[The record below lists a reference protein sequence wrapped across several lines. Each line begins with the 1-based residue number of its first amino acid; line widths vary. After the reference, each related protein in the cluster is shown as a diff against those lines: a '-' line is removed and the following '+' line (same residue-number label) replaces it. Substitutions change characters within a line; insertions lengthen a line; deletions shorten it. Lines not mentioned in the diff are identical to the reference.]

1 MRAFAASLT
10 VPSPEAEDDA
20 ARPPDADA
28 GPSDENEAPSN
39 EAPSPPA
46 GTASLDDSLEH
57 PPSSGPPPSAAVVA
71 ARSPSNRATPRAP
84 SRITRSALIRFSR
97 RCAAPLAAQLA
108 SSRGDVVGAACRCV
122 AALARAA
129 VQDPAELA
137 DVVASDASRVF
148 APALLRVQSRGAGD
162 PSNADR
168 AHLAFVS
175 CVDAVGADVSG
186 TTRAGL
192 ALAAQLEAAMGRRSS
207 DARLRTRVAEYA
219 ARMLGD
225 WPRRALEAGEPR
237 TGGAA
242 RGGGGKAISTEATP
256 SGSVAGTLARVLVA
270 GFGDEAVATRVAAKA
285 AFDVFEAT
293 WPRRAA
299 ALVARLGS
307 AERDLVAGGSL
318 RARPPAGVRGAL
330 GSARAGTAFPG
341 SKPRETPETP
351 EYMPEMPRP
360 IREGDEA
367 ESDAAPSSPSRRLT
381 LAHPDARTGGAG
393 IAASAPVAWS
403 SEADASDATSRSPPP
418 APLWEDAKFDPLA
431 ARAASEARRALESAH
446 KKSLASYYDAVR
458 ARGFANHPPPPR
470 AEHWGRIRRGEPPG
484 GEHGRR
490 RANGA
495 RAKFPSV
502 FERDEASAEEARL
515 REDLAALDRRLIEN
529 ASEFSRAR
537 ATERYVSVLE
547 TARLDDE
554 ERENAA
560 GEARGGRGR
569 AGVERAKADKG
580 WVRDPETERYV
591 PLDEYVARWAPPPA
605 RVVGA
610 GGMGGA
616 LDEARGAG
624 SCAPRHEGGDAPRDG
639 REETFLTRGDG
650 EAANPSGPP
659 PEKPEKKPEK
669 PKKPRDAED
678 REKALRRIRAE
689 WNDEALDVRD
699 GGAAGTAAGASLDRS
714 VEGVRDGGVE
724 TRAARE
730 ARLKA
735 ASAAARLLREKR
747 AKAAAKDA
755 ADEKLYREMTA
766 RQEARLAEAKARRE
780 DDERAMEV
788 FRLRA
793 ENDALR
799 GKLDRLFYERLVAPG
814 EVKRDPGMSPAM
826 AARLV
831 DEDARRTSPRRDE
844 RFDGRGSEDG
854 GPARRARTFRG
865 GEVRGSGG
873 VDVDAPAT
881 PDPVA
886 FAYPGGF
893 EREIAARRADIAERT
908 ARKRAMGLGASRGR
922 WDALGEED
930 DA

>member
-1 MRAFAASLT
+1 M
-10 VPSPEAEDDA
+10 
-20 ARPPDADA
+20 
-28 GPSDENEAPSN
+28 
-39 EAPSPPA
+39 
-46 GTASLDDSLEH
+46 
-57 PPSSGPPPSAAVVA
+57 
-71 ARSPSNRATPRAP
+71 
-84 SRITRSALIRFSR
+84 
-97 RCAAPLAAQLA
+97 
-108 SSRGDVVGAACRCV
+108 
-122 AALARAA
+122 
-129 VQDPAELA
+129 
-137 DVVASDASRVF
+137 
-148 APALLRVQSRGAGD
+148 
-162 PSNADR
+162 
-168 AHLAFVS
+168 
-175 CVDAVGADVSG
+175 
-186 TTRAGL
+186 
-192 ALAAQLEAAMGRRSS
+192 
-207 DARLRTRVAEYA
+207 
-219 ARMLGD
+219 
-225 WPRRALEAGEPR
+225 
-237 TGGAA
+237 
-242 RGGGGKAISTEATP
+242 
-256 SGSVAGTLARVLVA
+256 
-270 GFGDEAVATRVAAKA
+270 
-285 AFDVFEAT
+285 
-293 WPRRAA
+293 
-299 ALVARLGS
+299 
-307 AERDLVAGGSL
+307 
-318 RARPPAGVRGAL
+318 
-330 GSARAGTAFPG
+330 
-341 SKPRETPETP
+341 
-351 EYMPEMPRP
+351 
-360 IREGDEA
+360 
-367 ESDAAPSSPSRRLT
+367 
-381 LAHPDARTGGAG
+381 
-393 IAASAPVAWS
+393 
-403 SEADASDATSRSPPP
+403 
-418 APLWEDAKFDPLA
+418 
-431 ARAASEARRALESAH
+431 
-446 KKSLASYYDAVR
+446 
-458 ARGFANHPPPPR
+458 
-470 AEHWGRIRRGEPPG
+470 
-484 GEHGRR
+484 
-490 RANGA
+490 
-495 RAKFPSV
+495 
-502 FERDEASAEEARL
+502 

-554 ERENAA
+554 ERECAA

-699 GGAAGTAAGASLDRS
+699 GAAARTSAGASLDRS